1 MSTQQ
6 SSIVTKCTEV
16 LDILAQAGRP
26 LGFTEIVQESGF
38 VKSSTHRVLGV
49 LKSEG
54 LVETQGRNYLLGPKI
69 LNWAARA
76 WHQTD
81 LQQVVSGEL
90 EALSEA
96 TGQNA
101 ALAIRHGDSALYIK
115 SVGAYRV
122 RFGAHAGDHTPLHCT
137 AVGKVLVAFL
147 PNDERRN
154 LIPRLH
160 LDRYTEETITD
171 QQAFEHEINKV
182 RQQGYG
188 IADREEFLQV
198 CGIAAP
204 IFDFQGRLAAGICVW
219 SVVDRGNMDTL
230 KEKLPMLQETTRRIS
245 TRLGYTAN

>member
-101 ALAIRHGDSALYIK
+101 ALAIINKY
-115 SVGAYRV
+115 
-122 RFGAHAGDHTPLHCT
+122 TPLCL
-137 AVGKVLVAFL
+137 A
-147 PNDERRN
+147 
-154 LIPRLH
+154 
-160 LDRYTEETITD
+160 
-171 QQAFEHEINKV
+171 
-182 RQQGYG
+182 
-188 IADREEFLQV
+188 IA
-198 CGIAAP
+198 
-204 IFDFQGRLAAGICVW
+204 
-219 SVVDRGNMDTL
+219 S
-230 KEKLPMLQETTRRIS
+230 KH
-245 TRLGYTAN
+245 